1 MATTS
6 VSVQLDLDVARALH
20 AQTRT
25 PAADAVT
32 RVADE
37 LGVTM
42 RPMHPGQTHEL
53 LMPFFVI
60 DAPDRAAA
68 ERITARLRE
77 LQGVEGAWTQA
88 NTATP

>member
-1 MATTS
+1 
-6 VSVQLDLDVARALH
+6 
-20 AQTRT
+20 
-25 PAADAVT
+25 
-32 RVADE
+32 
-37 LGVTM
+37 
-42 RPMHPGQTHEL
+42 MHPGQTHEL

-88 NTATP
+88 NPATP